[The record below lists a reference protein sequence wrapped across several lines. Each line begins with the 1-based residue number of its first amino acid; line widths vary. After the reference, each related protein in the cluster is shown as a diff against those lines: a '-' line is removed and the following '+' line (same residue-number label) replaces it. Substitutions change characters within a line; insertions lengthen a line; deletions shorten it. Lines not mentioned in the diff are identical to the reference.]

1 MIRVAIA
8 DDHEIFREGLAQLF
22 HASDEVELVGQ
33 AKDGDSLLELV
44 QQQIVD
50 IAIVDISMPGPGV
63 SGICQQFEVLGLE
76 TKVVVLTMHQDA
88 RRAYQLIADGASGYV
103 LKRNAFAEL
112 REALSAILRGETFVS
127 QLLTNELAELMS
139 GRTQTL
145 SARELEV
152 VRHVAQGD
160 TNARIAATL
169 DISIKTVQTHRAR
182 AMEKLDVH
190 SAAELV
196 RKLSEL
202 GLLMTPD

>member
-1 MIRVAIA
+1 MIRIVIA

-22 HASDEVELVGQ
+22 NSSDDVELVGL
-33 AKDGDSLLELV
+33 AEDGDSLLQLV
-44 QQQIVD
+44 SDFDVD
-50 IAIVDISMPGPGV
+50 VAVVDISMPGPGV
-63 SGICQQFEVLGLE
+63 SGICQQIANLGLN

-88 RRAYQLIADGASGYV
+88 RRAYQLIANGASGYV

-112 REALSAILRGETFVS
+112 REALAAIMRGETFVS
-127 QLLTNELAELMS
+127 HLLANELVELMS
-139 GRTQTL
+139 GKTQAL
-145 SARELEV
+145 STRELQV
-152 VRHVAQGD
+152 VQLVARGD

-196 RKLSEL
+196 RRLSEL
-202 GLLMTPD
+202 GLLSD